1 MQTFEQVIKIC
12 FETAICDNITKK
24 PLFRLIDSSQKCN
37 LRDGLWKE
45 GIGGAVDCWVTSY
58 LTVYNRRAADTIR
71 LFQLSNK

>member
-58 LTVYNRRAADTIR
+58 LTVYNRRAADTSR
-71 LFQLSNK
+71 LFSAFK